1 MARKDFSRGFQNF
14 NRLVRAIRIRGDR
27 SLFWRPAAAR
37 EALATSIF
45 ANTMPPDLIP
55 EDPESAGDIPSLRP
69 LRFAPRGLK
78 KKLRESLGRGVH
90 RNELKK
96 KWGEG

>member
-1 MARKDFSRGFQNF
+1 MALKDFSRGFQNF

-55 EDPESAGDIPSLRP
+55 EDPESAWAISPPYAPSNSQGSP
-69 LRFAPRGLK
+69 GA
-78 KKLRESLGRGVH
+78 
-90 RNELKK
+90 
-96 KWGEG
+96 GETAAGKAVL